1 MKRFLVLTLFGLLI
15 MAFGATVYAQKL
27 EFKASG
33 AIDFDTIW
41 CMNVPNFFQQV
52 GTNHS
57 LHRGILGTWSTPV
70 FNAVSGLP
78 DASLNHNDAYITSRG
93 LLKFDAVMDK
103 SLSGTIYFE
112 MDAFRWGGSAGWN
125 STGKGSTGLGAHG
138 GALTVVSERNSTG
151 VWSTDRASLEV
162 KNVYIDVGLPYFGIP
177 VPITVRIGAQPFGV
191 RPNMVVYTDGAGIT
205 GGINIAPVTI
215 IPMWAKIAEG
225 LDWSSDDCDLY
236 GLHVNAK
243 ISTFTIGGYSL
254 FYKLRTYP
262 TEYPTGVTWP
272 TANAGLTWPV
282 STSSSYGLYMAG
294 TDQASFWWWGIYAD
308 GKAGPVNL
316 NFDFVWDRGKVKQK
330 TVGTSQAGLNPQPN
344 VKYSGWAGRL
354 KVDFPWEKFNFGAS
368 GMYASGA
375 DAKKTST
382 GGLPGDPVA
391 NRWYATNLGKVSR
404 KVGSYIVPPGSEQ
417 AAAAN
422 ESIVMYSCF
431 NAAADG
437 GSGIATQGNYYQVHR
452 GGFGGTWF
460 AKLYVSAA
468 LVPWYKVTLQGLYI
482 GDTTKHGNTFG
493 TAVKNPAS
501 PYTQQFLRDDKKIGW
516 ELDLI
521 HEIQVYKNLKW
532 FVGGGYLWAGPA
544 LDVYNTAGASATAPP
559 AALAR
564 NFEPKNPWNITT
576 RLLYSF

>member
-1 MKRFLVLTLFGLLI
+1 MKKFFVLTLFGLLI

-33 AIDFDTIW
+33 AIDFDTVW
-41 CMNVPNFFQQV
+41 AMNVPNYFQQV
-52 GTNHS
+52 GTNHA
-57 LHRGILGTWSTPV
+57 LHRGIFQTWATPA
-70 FNAVSGLP
+70 FNSVTGLR
-78 DASLNHNDAYITSRG
+78 DAGFNKTAAYAYSRG

-103 SLSGTIYFE
+103 NLSGTIYFE
-112 MDAFRWGGSAGWN
+112 IDAFRWGGSAGWN

-138 GALTVVSERNSTG
+138 GALTVASERNTMG
-151 VWSTDRASLEV
+151 VWSTDRAAVEV

-177 VPITVRIGAQPFGV
+177 VPMTVRIGAQPFGV
-191 RPNMVVYTDGAGIT
+191 RPQMLVYTDGAGIM
-205 GGINIAPVTI
+205 GGITAGPVTI
-215 IPMWAKIAEG
+215 IPMWAKISEG
-225 LDWSSDDCDLY
+225 LDWASDDADMM

-243 ISTFTIGGYSL
+243 IATFTLGGYGL
-254 FYKLRTYP
+254 WYKLKTYP
-262 TEYPTGVTWP
+262 LEYGTGVAWP
-272 TANAGLTWPV
+272 TANAGITWPL

-294 TDQASFWWWGIYAD
+294 TDQASFWWWGLYAD

-316 NFDFVWDRGKVKQK
+316 NFDFVYDNGKAKQK
-330 TVGTSQAGLNPQPN
+330 SVGTSTALINPQPN
-344 VKYSGWAGRL
+344 VKYRGWASRL
-354 KVDFPWEKFNFGAS
+354 KLDFPWEKFNFGAT

-375 DAKKTST
+375 DANKTST
-382 GGLPGDPVA
+382 GGIPGDLVA
-391 NRWYATNLGKVSR
+391 NRYLGLGTGKVST

-417 AAAAN
+417 SPGAG

-431 NAAADG
+431 NAVADG
-437 GSGIATQGNYYQVHR
+437 GTGIANQGNYFQVSR

-460 AKLYVSAA
+460 AKLYASAA

-493 TAVKNPAS
+493 TAVKNPTA
-501 PYTQQFLRDDKKIGW
+501 PFANQILKDDKKIGW

-544 LDVYNTAGASATAPP
+544 LDVYNNSGSSATATYP
-559 AALAR
+559 AR
-564 NFEPKNPWNITT
+564 NLEPKNPWNITT
-576 RLLYSF
+576 RLLYTF